1 MSEEKSKELNKR
13 QQIAANL
20 IGLGSRPSEVA
31 EKLSISKETIS
42 RWQAQEEFEDE
53 ADRVT
58 KALLLELLDERV
70 SLIDTCHIVIKDILL
85 GDETASSV
93 KGNIAIKYL
102 NAVGAKMNAY
112 HVLTQRLSVLSDRKM
127 RRGGDEP
134 IEGMPDVYYDLVNLF
149 KT

>member
-1 MSEEKSKELNKR
+1 MSEEKSKKLNKR

-53 ADRVT
+53 SDRVT

-70 SLIDTCHIVIKDILL
+70 ALIDTCHIVIRNILV
-85 GDETASSV
+85 GDDTSNGV
-93 KGNIAIKYL
+93 KGNIALKYL

-112 HVLTQRLSVLSDRKM
+112 NVLSQRLSYLNDRKM
-127 RRGGDEP
+127 RRGGDKP
-134 IEGMPDVYYDLVNLF
+134 MEGMPDVYYDLVNIF
-149 KT
+149 K

>member
-1 MSEEKSKELNKR
+1 MNERTSTKLNKR

-42 RWQAQEEFEDE
+42 RWQAQAEFEGE

-70 SLIDTCHIVIKDILL
+70 ALIDACHIVIKDILSR
-85 GDETASSV
+85 DETASSV

-112 HVLTQRLSVLSDRKM
+112 HVVSQRLSFLNDRKI

-149 KT
+149 K

>member
-1 MSEEKSKELNKR
+1 MSEEKSKKLNKR

-42 RWQAQEEFEDE
+42 RWQTQEEFEDE

-70 SLIDTCHIVIKDILL
+70 ALIDACHIVIKDILSR
-85 GDETASSV
+85 DETAPSV
-93 KGNIAIKYL
+93 KGNIAMKYL

-112 HVLTQRLSVLSDRKM
+112 SVLSQRLSYLSDRKM
-127 RRGGDEP
+127 RRGGDKP
-134 IEGMPDVYYDLVNLF
+134 MEGMPNVYYDLVNLF
-149 KT
+149 N

>member
-1 MSEEKSKELNKR
+1 MSTELNKR
-13 QQIAANL
+13 QKIAANL
-20 IGLGSRPSEVA
+20 IGLGGRPSEVA
-31 EKLSISKETIS
+31 EKLLVSKETIS
-42 RWQAQEEFEDE
+42 RWQAQEKFEDE

-70 SLIDTCHIVIKDILL
+70 ALIDACHIVIKDILL
-85 GDETASSV
+85 SDETTTSV

-102 NAVGAKMNAY
+102 NAVGTKMNAY
-112 HVLTQRLSVLSDRKM
+112 HVLTQRLSCLSDRKT

-149 KT
+149 KI

>member
-1 MSEEKSKELNKR
+1 MSEEKSKKLNKR

-42 RWQAQEEFEDE
+42 RWQVQEEFEDE

-70 SLIDTCHIVIKDILL
+70 ALIDACHKVIKDILL

-102 NAVGAKMNAY
+102 NAVGSKMNAY
-112 HVLTQRLSVLSDRKM
+112 LLLTQRLSYLSDRKT

-134 IEGMPDVYYDLVNLF
+134 MEGMLDVYYDLVNIF
-149 KT
+149 K